1 MIRDKRNE
9 IPYETKP
16 LLAAHIYRKG
26 EIEKSSF
33 CQVNLQVL
41 GLTFL
46 YFLWHS
52 MYRFIQYH
60 ILKISLVIN
69 AHLWPEAWQNLYFLP
84 RPLENSN
91 STICKV
97 LFSSESCS
105 KVIF

>member
-1 MIRDKRNE
+1 MRNE
-9 IPYETKP
+9 ILNGIIP
-16 LLAAHIYRKG
+16 LLAARISRKG

-41 GLTFL
+41 DLTFL
-46 YFLWHS
+46 YFLRHS
-52 MYRFIQYH
+52 MYRFMQYH
-60 ILKISLVIN
+60 ILKVSLVIN